1 MVIGKKSASNEEL
14 TRLAPA
20 RGKQCRLLCN
30 VMLEVGRMDLFE
42 DGAAQLMFKL
52 EFSISLST
60 LEGYQSRPGCPSG
73 RTARVDEVLI
83 AKIRSDVNFTPRCG
97 QRHCYPCKFQS
108 NRPIQPEGADF
119 PRHADT
125 ADRF

>member
-1 MVIGKKSASNEEL
+1 
-14 TRLAPA
+14 
-20 RGKQCRLLCN
+20 
-30 VMLEVGRMDLFE
+30 MLEVGRMDLFE

-83 AKIRSDVNFTPRCG
+83 AKIRSDQAAAWKLGCNAPLIANPTPQLPKDNSAHFRALVTF
-97 QRHCYPCKFQS
+97 CKDLQ
-108 NRPIQPEGADF
+108 A
-119 PRHADT
+119 
-125 ADRF
+125 